1 MANNISTESM
11 QRELENIKFKLDQA
25 SKILA
30 QKDLLIGGLEE
41 DIDHMIRLLSEN
53 NRSRGACNADEAN
66 KQWILRS
73 VPGLNLEV
81 NNQQAV
87 V

>member
-1 MANNISTESM
+1 M

-53 NRSRGACNADEAN
+53 NRSRGASNADEAS

-81 NNQQAV
+81 SNQQAV